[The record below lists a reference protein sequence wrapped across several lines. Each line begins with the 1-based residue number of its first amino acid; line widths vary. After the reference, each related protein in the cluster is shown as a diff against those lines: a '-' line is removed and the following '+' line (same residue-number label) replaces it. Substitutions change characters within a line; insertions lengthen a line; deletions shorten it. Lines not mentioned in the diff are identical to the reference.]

1 MLLGIFERSG
11 AIYTQPEDASTGI
24 LRQLALPVLQTYATN
39 YSAEEYHSR
48 VDGLDTIG
56 LISSVC
62 YPELDG
68 QVDAYPHC
76 YTRAGNEGGTR
87 HTLLRSMTNS
97 NGSPGCLYAGR
108 NYNASLKRRSALRL
122 SSQYASAQR

>member
-1 MLLGIFERSG
+1 MQR
-11 AIYTQPEDASTGI
+11 
-24 LRQLALPVLQTYATN
+24 N

-68 QVDAYPHC
+68 QVDAYPIA
-76 YTRAGNEGGTR
+76 TRELNEEGLA
-87 HTLLRSMTNS
+87 LL
-97 NGSPGCLYAGR
+97 C
-108 NYNASLKRRSALRL
+108 SAR
-122 SSQYASAQR
+122 